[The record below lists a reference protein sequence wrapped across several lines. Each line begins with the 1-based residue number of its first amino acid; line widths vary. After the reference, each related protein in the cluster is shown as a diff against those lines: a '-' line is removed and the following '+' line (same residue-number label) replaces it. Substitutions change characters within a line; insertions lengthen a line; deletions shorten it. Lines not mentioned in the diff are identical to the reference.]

1 MSSFT
6 FSQFHGY
13 KQDELGTVETLFHCH
28 LNVLFM
34 LKSCDRHKSGDHKH
48 ASTETIF
55 IENQL

>member
-6 FSQFHGY
+6 FSQFNVN

-34 LKSCDRHKSGDHKH
+34 SKTCDRHKSGDHKH
-48 ASTETIF
+48 ALTETIF
-55 IENQL
+55 IENQF